1 MRTARSKCFSAEK
14 ALLAYRNAMNNEAK
28 LTKYVKAAGCAAK
41 LGPGDLT
48 EAIGSLSCTHE
59 NVLVGMDTSDD
70 ASVYALDS
78 TRALVQ
84 TVDIITPVVDD
95 PFVYGQIAAANSLS
109 DVFAMG
115 GEVATAM
122 NIVGFD
128 GCHQPRSVLKEIL
141 AGGESKVRE
150 CGGVIIGGHTIEA
163 PEMTYGLS
171 VAGFVHP
178 QKIYRNNTPRVGDVL
193 VLTKPLGMGI
203 LTTAIK
209 ADMLPSDA
217 VEKVASILATLNH
230 KASRIMQRYDV
241 SACTDVTGF
250 GLFGHAYEMSADRV
264 SILFDIDAIPI
275 VEEAKALADM
285 GIIPAG
291 AYTNKAYLSDKV
303 AVQKAHRN
311 EIMLYDA
318 QTSGGLL
325 IAVSQNDA
333 PKLLEHLRNE
343 GVEYAAIIAEVK
355 AFYDKPLAYM

>member
-1 MRTARSKCFSAEK
+1 
-14 ALLAYRNAMNNEAK
+14 MNNEAK

-48 EAIGSLSCTHE
+48 EALGGLSCAHK

-70 ASVYALDS
+70 ASVYYLDEE
-78 TRALVQ
+78 RALVQ

-115 GEVATAM
+115 GEVTTAM

-128 GCHQPRSVLKEIL
+128 GCHQPRSILKEIL
-141 AGGESKVRE
+141 AGGQSKVQE
-150 CGGVIIGGHTIEA
+150 CGGIIIGGHTIEA
-163 PEMTYGLS
+163 PEMTYGMS
-171 VAGFVHP
+171 VTGFVHP
-178 QKIYRNNTPRVGDVL
+178 KKIYRNNTPRIGDML
-193 VLTKPLGMGI
+193 ILTKPLGMGI

-209 ADMLPSDA
+209 ADMLENS
-217 VEKVASILATLNH
+217 VIEKIASILATLNH
-230 KASRIMQRYDV
+230 KASQIMRKYDV

-250 GLFGHAYEMSADRV
+250 GLFGHASEMSFNQVTIA
-264 SILFDIDAIPI
+264 FEMKNIPI
-275 VEEAKALADM
+275 LDEARALADM

-291 AYTNKAYLSDKV
+291 AYNNKSYLSSKV
-303 AVQKAHRN
+303 HAKVPHKD
-311 EIMLYDA
+311 EIILYDA

-333 PKLLEHLRNE
+333 PKLLKHLLDE
-343 GVEYAAIIAEVK
+343 GLTYSSIIAEIL
-355 AFYDKPLAYM
+355 PLGEKTLLYM

>member
-1 MRTARSKCFSAEK
+1 
-14 ALLAYRNAMNNEAK
+14 MNNEAK

-48 EAIGSLSCTHE
+48 EALGGLSCAHE

-70 ASVYALDS
+70 ASVYYLDEE
-78 TRALVQ
+78 RALVQ

-95 PFVYGQIAAANSLS
+95 PYVYGQIAAANSLS

-141 AGGESKVRE
+141 AGGQNKVQE
-150 CGGVIIGGHTIEA
+150 CGGIIIGGHTIEA
-163 PEMTYGLS
+163 PEMTYGMS
-171 VAGFVHP
+171 VTGFVHP
-178 QKIYRNNTPRVGDVL
+178 KKIYRNNTPRIGDVL
-193 VLTKPLGMGI
+193 ILTKPLGMGI

-209 ADMLPSDA
+209 ADLLESSV

-230 KASRIMQRYDV
+230 KASRIMRQYDV

-250 GLFGHAYEMSADRV
+250 GLFGHASEMSFNRV
-264 SILFDIDAIPI
+264 SIAFEIKNIPI
-275 VEEAKALADM
+275 LDEARALADM

-291 AYTNKAYLSDKV
+291 AYNNKSYVSPKV
-303 AVQKAHRN
+303 YAKVPHKD
-311 EIMLYDA
+311 EIILYDA

-325 IAVSQNDA
+325 IAVSQSDA
-333 PKLLEHLRNE
+333 PKLLKHLLDE
-343 GVEYAAIIAEVK
+343 GLTYSAIIADILPLGE
-355 AFYDKPLAYM
+355 KPLLYM

>member
-1 MRTARSKCFSAEK
+1 
-14 ALLAYRNAMNNEAK
+14 MNNEAK

-48 EAIGSLSCTHE
+48 EALGGLSCAHE

-70 ASVYALDS
+70 ASVYYLDEE
-78 TRALVQ
+78 RALVQ

-141 AGGESKVRE
+141 AGGQNKVQE
-150 CGGVIIGGHTIEA
+150 CGGIIIGGHTIEA
-163 PEMTYGLS
+163 PEMTYGMS
-171 VAGFVHP
+171 VTGFVHP
-178 QKIYRNNTPRVGDVL
+178 KKIYRNNTPRIGDVL
-193 VLTKPLGMGI
+193 ILTKPLGMGI

-209 ADMLPSDA
+209 ADMLENSV
-217 VEKVASILATLNH
+217 VEKVASILAILNH
-230 KASRIMQRYDV
+230 KASQIMRKYDV

-250 GLFGHAYEMSADRV
+250 GLLGHASEMSFNQVTIA
-264 SILFDIDAIPI
+264 FEMKNIPI
-275 VEEAKALADM
+275 LDEARALADM

-291 AYTNKAYLSDKV
+291 AYNNKSYLSSKV
-303 AVQKAHRN
+303 HAKVPHKD
-311 EIMLYDA
+311 EIILYDA

-325 IAVSQNDA
+325 IAVSQSDA
-333 PKLLEHLRNE
+333 PKLLKHLLDE
-343 GVEYAAIIAEVK
+343 GLTYSSIIAEILPLGE
-355 AFYDKPLAYM
+355 KPLLYM

>member
-1 MRTARSKCFSAEK
+1 
-14 ALLAYRNAMNNEAK
+14 MNNEAK

-48 EAIGSLSCTHE
+48 EALGGLSCAHK
-59 NVLVGMDTSDD
+59 NVLVGMDTNDD
-70 ASVYALDS
+70 ASVYYLDEE
-78 TRALVQ
+78 RALVQ

-95 PFVYGQIAAANSLS
+95 PYVYGQIAAANSLS

-141 AGGESKVRE
+141 AGGQNKVQE
-150 CGGVIIGGHTIEA
+150 CGGIIIGGHTIEA
-163 PEMTYGLS
+163 PEMTYGMS
-171 VAGFVHP
+171 VTGFVHP
-178 QKIYRNNTPRVGDVL
+178 KKIYRNNTPRIGDVL
-193 VLTKPLGMGI
+193 ILTKPLGMGI

-209 ADMLPSDA
+209 ADMLENS
-217 VEKVASILATLNH
+217 VIEKVASILATLNH
-230 KASRIMQRYDV
+230 KASQIMRKYDV

-250 GLFGHAYEMSADRV
+250 GLFGHASEMSYNQVTIAFE
-264 SILFDIDAIPI
+264 IQNIPI
-275 VEEAKALADM
+275 LDEARALADM

-291 AYTNKAYLSDKV
+291 AYNNKSYVSSKV
-303 AVQKAHRN
+303 HAKVPHKD
-311 EIMLYDA
+311 EIILYDA

-333 PKLLEHLRNE
+333 PKLLKHLLDE
-343 GVEYAAIIAEVK
+343 GLTYSSIIAEIL
-355 AFYDKPLAYM
+355 PLGEKTLVYM

>member
-1 MRTARSKCFSAEK
+1 
-14 ALLAYRNAMNNEAK
+14 MNNEAK

-48 EAIGSLSCTHE
+48 EALGGLSCAHK

-70 ASVYALDS
+70 ASVYYLDEE
-78 TRALVQ
+78 RALVQ

-141 AGGESKVRE
+141 AGGQNKVQE
-150 CGGVIIGGHTIEA
+150 CGGIIIGGHTIEA
-163 PEMTYGLS
+163 PEMTYGMS
-171 VAGFVHP
+171 VTGFVHP
-178 QKIYRNNTPRVGDVL
+178 KKIYRNNTPRIGDVL
-193 VLTKPLGMGI
+193 ILTKPLGMGI

-209 ADMLPSDA
+209 ADMLENS
-217 VEKVASILATLNH
+217 VIEKVASILATLNH
-230 KASRIMQRYDV
+230 KASQIMRKYDV

-250 GLFGHAYEMSADRV
+250 GLFGHASEMSFNRV
-264 SILFDIDAIPI
+264 TIAFEMKNIPI
-275 VEEAKALADM
+275 LDEARALADM

-291 AYTNKAYLSDKV
+291 AYNNKSYLSSKV
-303 AVQKAHRN
+303 HAKVPHKD
-311 EIMLYDA
+311 EIILYDA

-333 PKLLEHLRNE
+333 PKLLKHLLDE
-343 GVEYAAIIAEVK
+343 GLTYSSIIAEIL
-355 AFYDKPLAYM
+355 PLGEKTLVYM

>member
-1 MRTARSKCFSAEK
+1 
-14 ALLAYRNAMNNEAK
+14 MNNEAK

-48 EAIGSLSCTHE
+48 EALGGLSCAHK

-70 ASVYALDS
+70 ASVYYLDEE
-78 TRALVQ
+78 RALVQ

-95 PFVYGQIAAANSLS
+95 PYVYGQIAAANSLS

-141 AGGESKVRE
+141 AGGQNKVQE
-150 CGGVIIGGHTIEA
+150 CGGIIIGGHTIEA
-163 PEMTYGLS
+163 PEMTYGMS
-171 VAGFVHP
+171 VTGFVHP
-178 QKIYRNNTPRVGDVL
+178 KKIYRNNTSRIGDVL
-193 VLTKPLGMGI
+193 ILTKPLGMGI

-209 ADMLPSDA
+209 ADMLENS
-217 VEKVASILATLNH
+217 VIEKVAAILATLNH
-230 KASRIMQRYDV
+230 KASQIMRKYDV

-250 GLFGHAYEMSADRV
+250 GLFGHASEMSFNQVTIA
-264 SILFDIDAIPI
+264 FEMKNIPI
-275 VEEAKALADM
+275 LDEARALADM

-291 AYTNKAYLSDKV
+291 AYNNKSYLSSKV
-303 AVQKAHRN
+303 HAKVPHKD
-311 EIMLYDA
+311 EIILYDA

-333 PKLLEHLRNE
+333 PKLLKHLLDE
-343 GVEYAAIIAEVK
+343 GLSYSAIIAEILPLGE
-355 AFYDKPLAYM
+355 KPLLYM